1 MEYKVVVWCGY
12 VIEMYVGGVGD
23 VEGVVDLV

>member
-1 MEYKVVVWCGY
+1 MEHKVVVRRGH
-12 VIEMYVGGVGD
+12 VIEMHVGGVGD